1 MKSISKSESIES
13 NRISISK
20 KGYIKIFAM
29 GIILLII
36 GFIVTSVQAFIPR
49 PSGFSIAFDDYN
61 LLMRK
66 LSAVSLILQ
75 QIGILS
81 LSVSTFV
88 GALVDRELS
97 VEMKKG
103 MIIASSIAILALAFT
118 MIIPVYY

>member
-13 NRISISK
+13 NRISVSK

-29 GIILLII
+29 GIILLIV
-36 GFIVTSVQAFIPR
+36 GFIVTSASAFIPIISYSE
-49 PSGFSIAFDDYN
+49 SGYEDYT

-66 LSAVSLILQ
+66 LSAVSLILR

-81 LSVSTFV
+81 LSVSTFS
-88 GALVDRELS
+88 GALLDRELS